1 MLILSNTIYKSD
13 ICTILCTTAGVL
25 NLEVLCAFCPPEPS
39 ADTLEN
45 SWNPDQARQIIE
57 PDHDPNCLILFLK
70 ELFFKKGCFEKINRR
85 QKNMKITQKGTE
97 ERYRGL
103 KICVVINFC
112 RWY

>member
-1 MLILSNTIYKSD
+1 MHNS
-13 ICTILCTTAGVL
+13 CVFF
-25 NLEVLCAFCPPEPS
+25 NLEVLCAFCLSEPS

-45 SWNPDQARQIIE
+45 SLNPDQARQITE
-57 PDHDPNCLILFLK
+57 PDHDLNCFILFLK
-70 ELFFKKGCFEKINRR
+70 ELFLKKGCFEKINKH
-85 QKNMKITQKGTE
+85 QKSMKITQTDTE